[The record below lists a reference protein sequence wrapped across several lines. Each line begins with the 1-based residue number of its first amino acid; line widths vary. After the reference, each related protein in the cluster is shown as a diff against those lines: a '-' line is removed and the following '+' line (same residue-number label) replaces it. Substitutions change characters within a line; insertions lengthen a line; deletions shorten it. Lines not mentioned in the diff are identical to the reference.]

1 VFSVISWFRN
11 PISALIPVALLAACG
26 ASGPNESI
34 ERDGHSF
41 ARPDEVRVT
50 HVALDLTADFEGH
63 RLGGTATLS
72 LDVATGARAVVL
84 DTRGLEIE
92 RVTDAAGGALEF
104 ALGPVDT
111 ILGQALTVSLPEGT
125 DTIVVRY
132 GTSPDAAALQWL
144 APAQTADG
152 RLPFLYSQGQAILT
166 RTWIP
171 TQDSPGIRQTY
182 EARIVVPEGL
192 RAVMSAEMLTPDGA
206 PAEGGRAFTFRMPEA
221 IPPYLIALAVGDLAF
236 AGTGPRTGVWA
247 EPSVLA
253 RAAAEF
259 ADLEPMVAA
268 AEALYGPY
276 GWGRFDVLVLPP
288 AFPFGGMENP
298 RLTFATPTILAGD
311 RSLVSL
317 IAHELA
323 HSWAGNLVT
332 NATWRDF
339 WLNEGVTSYIE
350 LRLMEALY
358 GPERAAM
365 LEVLARR
372 GLADELAG
380 FGDDSAETHLHLDLA
395 GRNPDDGM
403 TAVAYDKGAAFV
415 RTIETAVGR
424 PRFDSWL
431 RAYFTR
437 HAYTSITTDDF
448 VDDLR
453 THLIAGDAELEQRL
467 EIDRWVY
474 GPGLPDGA
482 FVPRSRAFELVDEQ
496 VRRWVEGATAAS
508 LPVAGWSTQE
518 WQHFLGALPD
528 GLTTS
533 RLEDLDRTY
542 GLSGSGNS
550 EVLFSWLMIAVRHDY
565 QPALP
570 ALERLLT
577 TQGRRKFLSPLYQA
591 LMTQASW
598 GARARA
604 VCARAAH
611 VPRGG
616 RADPGRDRPVA
627 ARRRGPSPGLP
638 GRRRSPTCRESGEPA

>member
-11 PISALIPVALLAACG
+11 PISALGLPVALLAACG
-26 ASGPNESI
+26 GSGPNEGV

-41 ARPDEVRVT
+41 ARPDEARVT

-84 DTRGLEIE
+84 DSRGLEVE
-92 RVTDAAGGALEF
+92 NVTDAAGGALEF
-104 ALGPVDT
+104 AFGPVDT
-111 ILGQALTVSLPEGT
+111 ILGQALTVSIPEGT

-206 PAEGGRAFTFRMPEA
+206 PAEGGRAFTFRMPQA
-221 IPPYLIALAVGDLAF
+221 IPPYLIALAVGELAF

-247 EPSVLA
+247 EPSVVA

-496 VRRWVEGATAAS
+496 VRRWVEGATAGS

-533 RLEDLDRTY
+533 QLEDLDRTY

-550 EVLFSWLMIAVRHDY
+550 EVLFSWLMIAVRHHY
-565 QPALP
+565 EPALP
-570 ALERLLT
+570 ALERFLT

-598 GARARA
+598 GPALARDLYGRARPTYHA
-604 VCARAAH
+604 
-611 VPRGG
+611 
-616 RADPGRDRPVA
+616 VA
-627 ARRRGPSPGLP
+627 ARTLDGIVR
-638 GRRRSPTCRESGEPA
+638 